1 MKRWMVIFILT
12 ATPLFAQTNTG
23 ELRLKVVDPQGLAAK
38 TSVELRCDANQY
50 QSVFSSDESGEIRA
64 KRLPYGLYKI
74 RIEKAGFVAVSDSVE
89 IRSALPTERTI
100 QLALASA
107 NSSIQVNETE
117 TLIDPDAAGAVNR
130 VGTETI
136 QERTSSLPGRSLQ
149 DLVNAQPGW
158 LYEGNAVLHPRGSE
172 YQTQVVV
179 DAIPLTDNRSPSF
192 GPEIEADDIDSLSVY
207 TAGFPAEYGR
217 KMGGVIE
224 VNTLKDTQQ
233 GVHGQVVLS
242 GGSFDSAGAF
252 ASVQFA
258 SGKNIFG
265 VSGSGDAT
273 SHYLNPVVPQNFTN
287 TGTTGDYSARYERD
301 ITPNDRLSLSVRH
314 EFSRY
319 EIPNEQVQQAAG
331 QLQNGANSET
341 MGIISYQHIFSP
353 NVIGDFRG
361 MVRDNANE
369 LTSNPLST
377 PIIAFQN
384 NSFREG
390 YFKGSISVHHG
401 RHEFKAGVESD
412 NIFLHE
418 RFNDEITDPTQFDD
432 DTPPTYSF
440 AGKGADLEQSVYVQD
455 LIHLGAWNVSAG
467 LRWDHYQLLV
477 NEQAFSPRI
486 SVSRFFSSANLV
498 VHASYDSIFQTP
510 SSANILISSSASIVS
525 LSPEVLRLPVK
536 PSRGDYFEFG
546 ASKSFF
552 GKFRLDANA
561 YRRQANNYADDDQLL
576 STAVSFPI
584 SFRHADIYG
593 GEAKIEIPDW
603 HKFSGFVSYSYLL
616 GRASLPVTGGLF
628 LGDDAEDAASQLSGK
643 FPISQDQRNTARV
656 RIKYQLF
663 PRLWFAG
670 GLESD
675 SGLPF
680 EFTGTEEEALAES
693 GQRVIDRINFDR
705 GRVRPSLSVNASIG
719 AEIYKSDSLR
729 VRLQGDARN
738 LNNRL
743 NVIDFGGLF
752 SGNAIGPPRSYF
764 VRLTTS
770 F

>member
-1 MKRWMVIFILT
+1 
-12 ATPLFAQTNTG
+12 
-23 ELRLKVVDPQGLAAK
+23 
-38 TSVELRCDANQY
+38 
-50 QSVFSSDESGEIRA
+50 
-64 KRLPYGLYKI
+64 
-74 RIEKAGFVAVSDSVE
+74 
-89 IRSALPTERTI
+89 
-100 QLALASA
+100 
-107 NSSIQVNETE
+107 
-117 TLIDPDAAGAVNR
+117 
-130 VGTETI
+130 
-136 QERTSSLPGRSLQ
+136 
-149 DLVNAQPGW
+149 
-158 LYEGNAVLHPRGSE
+158 
-172 YQTQVVV
+172 
-179 DAIPLTDNRSPSF
+179 
-192 GPEIEADDIDSLSVY
+192 
-207 TAGFPAEYGR
+207 
-217 KMGGVIE
+217 
-224 VNTLKDTQQ
+224 
-233 GVHGQVVLS
+233 
-242 GGSFDSAGAF
+242 
-252 ASVQFA
+252 
-258 SGKNIFG
+258 
-265 VSGSGDAT
+265 
-273 SHYLNPVVPQNFTN
+273 
-287 TGTTGDYSARYERD
+287 
-301 ITPNDRLSLSVRH
+301 
-314 EFSRY
+314 
-319 EIPNEQVQQAAG
+319 
-331 QLQNGANSET
+331 
-341 MGIISYQHIFSP
+341 
-353 NVIGDFRG
+353 
-361 MVRDNANE
+361 
-369 LTSNPLST
+369 
-377 PIIAFQN
+377 
-384 NSFREG
+384 
-390 YFKGSISVHHG
+390 
-401 RHEFKAGVESD
+401 
-412 NIFLHE
+412 
-418 RFNDEITDPTQFDD
+418 
-432 DTPPTYSF
+432 
-440 AGKGADLEQSVYVQD
+440 VYVQD

-536 PSRGDYFEFG
+536 PSHGDYFEFG

-616 GRASLPVTGGLF
+616 GRASPPVTGGLF